1 MSNETDKQLKRIADF
16 FDMVKSLYILAFII
30 GASFIIIGLVV
41 AKIVFF

>member
-30 GASFIIIGLVV
+30 GMLVI